1 MGGLRLRRSQGR
13 RYKAVAALQLSRQKL
28 ETQSV
33 SGARL
38 IARQDNGFTLP
49 VGIADCFNMRDKEVV
64 SDAEGKAY
72 LCRCRKKKP
81 RRRGL
86 VFQLYIRK
94 YNNIRRI
101 IHFYSPYLN

>member
-1 MGGLRLRRSQGR
+1 MQKEKLISA
-13 RYKAVAALQLSRQKL
+13 AVA
-28 ETQSV
+28 
-33 SGARL
+33 
-38 IARQDNGFTLP
+38 
-49 VGIADCFNMRDKEVV
+49 
-64 SDAEGKAY
+64 
-72 LCRCRKKKP
+72 KKP

>member
-1 MGGLRLRRSQGR
+1 MGGLHLRRSQGR
-13 RYKAVAALQLSRQKL
+13 RHKAVAALQLSRQKL

-72 LCRCRKKKP
+72 LCRCRKKTAP
-81 RRRGL
+81 ARPG
-86 VFQLYIRK
+86 FSALY
-94 YNNIRRI
+94 
-101 IHFYSPYLN
+101 P